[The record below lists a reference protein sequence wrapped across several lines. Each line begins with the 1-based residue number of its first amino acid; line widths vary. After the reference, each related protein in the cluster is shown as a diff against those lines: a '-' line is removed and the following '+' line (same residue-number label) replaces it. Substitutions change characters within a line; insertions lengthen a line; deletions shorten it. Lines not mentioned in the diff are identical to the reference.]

1 MLRSDRQMALLGA
14 DSRQYTPIHPNTP
27 PIHPQ
32 YTPKSHANTP
42 PIHPIRGRKWAGRT
56 DARAYPNEPENRQKA

>member
-32 YTPKSHANTP
+32 YTLKSHANTP
-42 PIHPIRGRKWAGRT
+42 PIHPIRGEEMGGANGCSCL
-56 DARAYPNEPENRQKA
+56 PE